1 TARLLVSLA
10 HDWALRGHGS
20 AFQVGLTLV
29 GRGPLHTSRKR
40 RGAKSSQCP
49 RAEDL
54 GGGFGMTQVVGPGT
68 GHDIYN
74 HHSIDLRPKRDS
86 ARRAADR
93 PVVEGLVLG
102 SDFVVSQATQKL
114 RQRHG
119 LLQQYTEAL
128 GVEPL
133 RHGNPV

>member
-1 TARLLVSLA
+1 
-10 HDWALRGHGS
+10 
-20 AFQVGLTLV
+20 
-29 GRGPLHTSRKR
+29 
-40 RGAKSSQCP
+40 
-49 RAEDL
+49 
-54 GGGFGMTQVVGPGT
+54 MTQVVGPGT

-93 PVVEGLVLG
+93 PVVEGRVLG